1 MKIVFV
7 FFNPEIRTGGHRR
20 YLELA
25 EGLAKRGNEVFL
37 VKNEILQL
45 DMTDVRII
53 NLPYEYHKKILP
65 YSLYAVRL
73 IRKNIHYLRN
83 IIKTCDYIMIHG
95 ETHFFAGCIL
105 KKIFSSRL
113 FYAVR
118 SDTVTENNFFI
129 HSNKGKWG
137 KQLKYFFSAWKY
149 RIYEI
154 KIAAKSDLIA
164 FQSRYDRDNFL
175 YRTHIRPEKTCIIKG
190 NIAEPWFKKGYEQIN
205 HSSRLTKVLY
215 LGSIGERKGVRYL
228 LEAFRILRGR
238 GIPLKLT
245 LVGKGPLEEEMEGF
259 VVKFDLSQTVTFAGY
274 SPLPF
279 EFMKTH
285 DIIVV
290 PSIFDSYP
298 DVILEGLHADIPVIA
313 SRTGGIPDILE
324 DDRLLFPS
332 ADAEYL
338 AMLLERLYNSP
349 ELYNE
354 YRDLCAGYHKKF
366 LFDWPEAWET
376 EMKRYG

>member
-37 VKNEILQL
+37 VKNAILRL
-45 DMTDVRII
+45 DMPGVRII
-53 NLPYEYHKKILP
+53 NISYNYHKKIVP
-65 YSLYAVRL
+65 YSLYSARL
-73 IRKNIHYLRN
+73 IKKNARYLQN
-83 IIKTCDYIMIHG
+83 IVKICDYIMIHG
-95 ETHFFAGCIL
+95 ETHFFAGCVL
-105 KKIFSSRL
+105 KKIFRSRL

-118 SDTVTENNFFI
+118 SDAVTENNFFM
-129 HSNKGKWG
+129 HSNKGQWG
-137 KQLKYFFSAWKY
+137 KQLKYFFFAWKY
-149 RIYEI
+149 RLYEK

-175 YRTHIRPEKTCIIKG
+175 CRTHIRPEKTCIIKG
-190 NIAEPWFKKGYEQIN
+190 NIAEPWFKKDYEQIN
-205 HSSRLTKVLY
+205 HSACLTKALY
-215 LGSIGERKGVRYL
+215 LGSIGERNGVRYL

-238 GIPLKLT
+238 GIPLTLT
-245 LVGKGPLEEEMEGF
+245 LVGKGPLEEELKGF
-259 VVKFDLSQTVTFAGY
+259 VAEFDLGQTVTFAGY
-274 SPLPF
+274 NPAPF

-285 DIIVV
+285 DILVV

-298 DVILEGLHADIPVIA
+298 DVILEGLHAGIPVVA

-324 DDRLLFPS
+324 DERLLFPP
-332 ADAEYL
+332 ADPEYL
-338 AMLLERLYNSP
+338 ATLLERLYRSC
-349 ELYNE
+349 ELYTE
-354 YRDLCAGYHKKF
+354 YRDVCADYHKKF

-376 EMKRYG
+376 EMKRHG